1 MTTLHTLHTA
11 EASIVLEHDPKR
23 GVLWR
28 HCGLRVEPEIG
39 RGELPKASEGRGPAS
54 FAFDRDIGMPLV
66 PPVGLGWFGP
76 AAVEV
81 RDGDGATVVFA
92 PGEHAVE
99 ENDGS
104 LSVTLSDPVSGLK
117 WHGTFTALP
126 GGAIRV
132 ASSIRNTG
140 EAPFTLAH
148 LASLQLPLAASFA
161 HVISWRGRHNAELNE
176 CVEALPQQRW
186 EKIGRRGLS
195 GHGGPPGLYVLGQ
208 DTGWHS
214 GLAMAVQLEW
224 SGDHSLAIERDDEGY
239 WTLSAAASL
248 ASGEVVLAPGDSF
261 TAPAALLAISG
272 KGRNGAMAQMHAA
285 ARDMLRWPGGA
296 MSPRPVHLNSWEAC
310 YFDHDAARIEAL
322 AQAGA
327 EVGIERFVLD
337 DGWFTGRRHDHA
349 GLGDWF
355 PDPQTY
361 PDGLAPLAA
370 QFEAM
375 GMQFG
380 LWVEPEMI
388 NPDSDLYRA
397 HPEWA
402 LALPG
407 RERLTA
413 RHQLVL
419 DMRREDVRDYLFDRL
434 DTVLTSAPIRYL
446 KWDHNRDHAPSG
458 GAAQIR
464 GTYDL
469 LERLRAAH
477 PNVEIEGCA
486 GGGGRSD
493 AGLLPY
499 VHRFWTSDNIDAVA
513 RVGMQRGF
521 NAFLP
526 PEIMGS
532 HIGASPSHAT
542 GRTQSM
548 AFRGA
553 IASMGHLGVELDP
566 AALDETDRAELAH
579 WIAFSKDWRHLL
591 HGTGLALGEGSDGLL
606 WQVAGTPGHKLLY
619 CIRTSPQLDRRPQ
632 PLPLPFAASAKAW
645 DLRLL
650 AVAEEPG
657 HGIPRSHLHE
667 RMEQEPVRYAGS
679 WLAHAG
685 LPMPVQKAES
695 VAIFEMKEVP

>member
-1 MTTLHTLHTA
+1 MSKLHALHTSD
-11 EASIVLEHDPKR
+11 ASIVLEHDPKR

-28 HCGLRVEPEIG
+28 HCGLRVEPG
-39 RGELPKASEGRGPAS
+39 ALPKASEGRGPAS
-54 FAFDRDIGMPLV
+54 FAPDRDIGLPLV
-66 PPVGLGWFGP
+66 PPAGLGWFGP
-76 AAVEV
+76 AAVDV
-81 RDGDGATVVFA
+81 RDAGGALVVFA
-92 PGEHAVE
+92 PDAYAIGESEGA
-99 ENDGS
+99 
-104 LSVTLSDPVSGLK
+104 LSFTLSDTVSGLE
-117 WHGTFTALP
+117 WTGSFTALP

-132 ASSIRNTG
+132 GAACRNTG
-140 EAPFTLAH
+140 DAPVTLAG

-161 HVISWRGRHNAELNE
+161 QVIAWRGRHNAELNE
-176 CVEALPQQRW
+176 CVERMPEQRW
-186 EKIGRRGLS
+186 EKVGRRGLS
-195 GHGGPPGLYVLGQ
+195 GHGGPPGLYLLGQ
-208 DTGWHS
+208 DAGWHS
-214 GLAMAVQLEW
+214 GLALAVQLAW

-239 WTLSAAASL
+239 WTLSAAAIL
-248 ASGEVVLAPGDSF
+248 APGEVVLDPGESYD
-261 TAPAALLAISG
+261 APAAILAISG
-272 KGRNGAMAQMHAA
+272 QGRNGAMAQMHAA
-285 ARDMLRWPGGA
+285 VRATLRWPGGA
-296 MSPRPVHLNSWEAC
+296 MVPRPVHLNSWEAC

-327 EVGIERFVLD
+327 DVGIERFVLD
-337 DGWFTGRRHDHA
+337 DGWFKGRRDDTA

-361 PDGLAPLAA
+361 PEGLAPLAA
-370 QFEAM
+370 RIAAM

-388 NPDSDLYRA
+388 NPDSDLYRD
-397 HPEWA
+397 HPDWA

-407 RERLTA
+407 RERPTA

-419 DMRREDVRDYLFDRL
+419 DLRCDDVRDYLFERL
-434 DTVLTSAPIRYL
+434 DAVLKSAPIAYL

-458 GAAQIR
+458 GAAQVR
-464 GTYDL
+464 GIYAL

-477 PNVEIEGCA
+477 RDVEIEGCA

-493 AGLLPY
+493 AGLVPY

-566 AALDETDRAELAH
+566 AALDEADRAELAR
-579 WIAFSKDWRHLL
+579 WIAFSKEWRHLL
-591 HGTGLALGEGSDGLL
+591 HGTDVTLGEGSDGLR
-606 WQVAGTPGHKLLY
+606 WQAAGQPGHKLLY
-619 CIRTSPQLDRRPQ
+619 CIRTCPPLDRRPQ
-632 PLPLPFAASAKAW
+632 PLPLPFASTGKAW
-645 DLRLL
+645 DVRLL
-650 AVAEEPG
+650 TVAEEPG
-657 HGIPRSHLHE
+657 HGIPRSHLHD
-667 RMEQEPVRYAGS
+667 RMERQPVRYSGS
-679 WLAHAG
+679 WLARAG
-685 LPMPVQKAES
+685 LPQPVQKAES